1 MLLVLAIW
9 LLCGI
14 GAASIAQGRGASGC
28 LWFGLGVLLGPL
40 GLALAFTAGSQKECP
55 HCRKKIHPEATKCP
69 FCQSALEPSAPALVA
84 AEVQVA
90 QYCRNCGRPLLAGGR
105 RCVSGGQPCAG

>member
-28 LWFGLGVLLGPL
+28 LWFGIGVLLGPL

-55 HCRKKIHPEATKCP
+55 HCRKKIHPGATKCP
-69 FCQSALEPSAPALVA
+69 FCQSSLENAAVAPVVPRPQASD
-84 AEVQVA
+84 
-90 QYCRNCGRPLLAGGR
+90 YCRNCGRPLLAGGQI
-105 RCVSGGQPCAG
+105 CVCGFPQ